1 MSEPDFLTGVRSQPY
16 VLARSAATVREALA
30 GPAGDAAVRALG
42 GGRVAAV
49 GMGASTH
56 AVTAFAAWLR
66 AAGRP
71 ALAFSA
77 AELSRASGDMFGGTP
92 ADVPA
97 GLADA
102 FLAVSQSGRSRET
115 VEAMRAVS
123 PGVPRVAV
131 TDRPDQPLGAA
142 ADVVLPLGS
151 GEDTRVSTLSYT
163 ATVQALGLLAD
174 ALTGSPSAD
183 WAALP
188 GLARS
193 VLAADTAAVFVDA
206 FADVSVIDVVGSG
219 IAAGSVGAAAL
230 LLREAVHLPT
240 AGYPTRE
247 YLHGPLEAAGA
258 GRGALVFGTGREAE
272 LAADLASWG
281 ASVVLVTTSPAP
293 PEHRRL
299 RVVTLP
305 AAGGLAAAVLDIL
318 PVQLASAALAAR
330 KGLTIAL
337 HHMPDDTKLSS

>member
-1 MSEPDFLTGVRSQPY
+1 MEPDFRTGVLSQPE

-30 GPAGDAAVRALG
+30 GPVGDAAVRALG
-42 GGRVAAV
+42 SGRLAAV

-77 AELSRASGDMFGGTP
+77 AELSRGGSADMFGGAL

-115 VEAMRAVS
+115 VEAMRAVP
-123 PGVPRVAV
+123 PGVPRVAL

-174 ALTGSPSAD
+174 ALTGRVSAD

-188 GLARS
+188 GLVRS
-193 VLAADTAAVFVDA
+193 VLAADSTGVFVDA
-206 FADVSVIDVVGSG
+206 FADVTVIDVVGSG
-219 IAAGSVGAAAL
+219 VAAGSVGAAAL

-240 AGYPTRE
+240 AGFPTRE

-258 GRGALVFGTGREAE
+258 QRGALVFGTGREAE
-272 LAADLASWG
+272 LAADLAGWG
-281 ASVVLVTTSPAP
+281 ASVVLVTSSPAP

-305 AAGGLAAAVLDIL
+305 AVGGLAAAVLDIL
-318 PVQLASAALAAR
+318 PVQLAAAALAER

>member
-1 MSEPDFLTGVRSQPY
+1 VEPDFLTGVRSQPE
-16 VLARSAATVREALA
+16 VLARSAATVRAALA
-30 GPAGDAAVRALG
+30 GPAGAAAVQALG
-42 GGRVAAV
+42 SGRVAAI

-66 AAGRP
+66 AVGRP
-71 ALAFSA
+71 ALAVSA
-77 AELSRASGDMFGGTP
+77 AELARGGSADMFDGVS

-97 GLADA
+97 GFADA
-102 FLAVSQSGRSRET
+102 YLAVSQSGRSRET
-115 VEAMRAVS
+115 VEALRAV
-123 PGVPRVAV
+123 PVGVPRVAV
-131 TDRPDQPLGAA
+131 TDRPDQPLGTAA
-142 ADVVLPLGS
+142 NVVLPLGS

-174 ALTGSPSAD
+174 ALTGRVSAD
-183 WAALP
+183 WDALP
-188 GLARS
+188 GLVRS
-193 VLAADTAAVFVDA
+193 VLAADSAGVFVDA
-206 FADVSVIDVVGSG
+206 FADVTVIDVVGSG
-219 IAAGSVGAAAL
+219 VAAGSVGAAAL

-240 AGYPTRE
+240 AGFPTRE
-247 YLHGPLEAAGA
+247 YLHGPLEAAGPR
-258 GRGALVFGTGREAE
+258 RGALVFGTGREAE
-272 LAADLASWG
+272 LAADLAGWG

-318 PVQLASAALAAR
+318 PVQVASAALAER

-337 HHMPDDTKLSS
+337 HHMPEDTKL